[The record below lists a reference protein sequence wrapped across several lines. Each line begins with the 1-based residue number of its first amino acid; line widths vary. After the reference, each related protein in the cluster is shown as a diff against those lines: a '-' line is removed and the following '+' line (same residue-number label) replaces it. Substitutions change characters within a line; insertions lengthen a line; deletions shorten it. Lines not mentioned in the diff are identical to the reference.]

1 MLSKQNL
8 VVGQVNLQT
17 IETKLSHN
25 GVENSL
31 NVSPEMLLEFGTF
44 VFVIFGFFSSYF
56 LINSKSSLMDKYWKK

>member
-44 VFVIFGFFSSYF
+44 VFVIFGFFSSDF
-56 LINSKSSLMDKYWKK
+56 